1 MATPRLFARAATRI
15 STRAGPSRILSR
27 HESTS
32 AAAAAPAA
40 FEPALPAGAEPAY
53 DAALAYIAEENK
65 LDRERLAKLQAK
77 AGSKPTPEQVRRI
90 ARLEVDAFVNDPA
103 IRRTFKNTGGK
114 GLFAQP
120 VFRNLAERKWKKEGE
135 LDLIMQRVYQ
145 LGVIPD
151 LLADHLPT
159 AAIRIAG
166 GGIEAGSIQSSE
178 QFATPPEIT
187 VQLFNHPVAGVTGSA
202 TPEAKYTLLVV
213 DADAPNHE
221 THSFVERLHFAKI
234 DIPLSVVSDEVNLFT
249 AAGKEVLAYEPFA
262 PARGTGKHRYAF
274 IVIKQGDAA
283 PSAEI
288 KRDGFDIRAFFTA
301 NDLTT
306 SDVIAA
312 TLIRSQWTEEA
323 ADHIEKTYQEF
334 RGQSAPE
341 YGKPPKEAKYGMP
354 LNARQQRAAEVRQEA
369 YEGVIAEMQA
379 LVGGQVGEAQTKPQ
393 EA

>member
-1 MATPRLFARAATRI
+1 MATPRLLTRAATRI

-32 AAAAAPAA
+32 AAPAPAA

-65 LDRERLAKLQAK
+65 LQRERLAKLQAK
-77 AGSKPTPEQVRRI
+77 AGAKPTPEQVRRI
-90 ARLEVDAFVNDPA
+90 ARLEVDAYVNDPA
-103 IRRTFKNTGGK
+103 IRRTFKTTGGK

-151 LLADHLPT
+151 LLADHLPA
-159 AAIRIAG
+159 AAIRIA
-166 GGIEAGSIQSSE
+166 GIEAGSIQSSE
-178 QFATPPEIT
+178 QFATPPEVT

-202 TPEAKYTLLVV
+202 TPEAKYTLLVI
-213 DADAPNHE
+213 DADAPSHE
-221 THSFVERLHFAKI
+221 THSFVERLHFAKT

-288 KRDGFDIRAFFTA
+288 KRDGFNIRTFFAA
-301 NDLTT
+301 NGLAT

-323 ADHIEKTYQEF
+323 ADHIGKTYQEF

-379 LVGGQVGEAQTKPQ
+379 LVGGQLGEAQAKPQ